1 MQQQVLNY
9 ILLQSSA
16 AQSLWVNF
24 AVAVLAVILF
34 ILTIYLYI
42 KLRTRSYERERGL
55 LEEKV
60 NVRTKQLSEQNV
72 ELEKLSLV
80 ASKTD
85 NAVLICNADESI
97 EWANDAFLRMRWGDK
112 SPDRLY
118 GQKLSGTNYYSDIK
132 KYLAESLEQK
142 KSVRFESSMSD
153 AAGERR
159 WISSMLTPIFD
170 ESSVL
175 KKFVIVDT
183 DISPNKELEEKLKSS
198 LSEKE
203 ILLKEIHHRVKNNL
217 QVIISLL
224 NLQAGYLHDEET
236 VRAMQEGQNRV
247 RSMALV
253 HEKFYQLDG
262 ISEIDFAEYIEKLCQ
277 YIFQTYPETARKVS
291 LDVESD
297 QIALDLDTAMPCG
310 LLINEI
316 VSNSLK
322 YAFPNGQEGHILI
335 KLKALPE
342 NKIQITVKDNG
353 VGIAGEYHLENPST
367 LGLQLIGALT
377 SQLNGEV
384 EMFSDNGTTFN
395 ITFTYPSI
403 KKPE

>member
-1 MQQQVLNY
+1 MISY
-9 ILLQSSA
+9 ILLQNNA
-16 AQSLWVNF
+16 GQSLWVNF

-34 ILTIYLYI
+34 IITIYLYI

-85 NAVLICNADESI
+85 NAVLICNADESV

-112 SPDRLY
+112 SPARLY
-118 GQKLSGTNYYSDIK
+118 GQKLSDTNYYTGIK

-142 KSVRFESSMSD
+142 KSVRFESSVSD

-170 ESSVL
+170 EGSVV

-224 NLQAGYLHDEET
+224 NLQAGYIHDEET
-236 VRAMQEGQNRV
+236 LRAMQEGQNRV

-353 VGIAGEYHLENPST
+353 VGIADEHQLGNPST
-367 LGLQLIGALT
+367 LGLQLISALT

>member
-1 MQQQVLNY
+1 MIAY
-9 ILLQSSA
+9 ILLQNSNA
-16 AQSLWVNF
+16 AQNLWVNF
-24 AVAVLAVILF
+24 AVAVLAIILF

-60 NVRTKQLSEQNV
+60 NVRTRQLIEQNI

-80 ASKTD
+80 ASRTD

-97 EWANDAFLRMRWGDK
+97 EWANDAFVRMRWGDK
-112 SPDRLY
+112 VPAGLY
-118 GQKLSGTNYYSDIK
+118 GQKLSDTDYYSGIK

-142 KSVRFESSMSD
+142 KSVRFESSMAD

-170 ESSVL
+170 ESSAL

-224 NLQAGYLHDEET
+224 NLQGGYLHDEGT
-236 VRAMQEGQNRV
+236 LRAMQEGQNRI
-247 RSMALV
+247 RAMALV

-262 ISEIDFAEYIEKLCQ
+262 ISEIDFGEYIEKLCQ
-277 YIFQTYPETARKVS
+277 YIFQTYPETSGKVE
-291 LDVESD
+291 LEVESD
-297 QIALDLDTAMPCG
+297 NIALDLDTAMPCG

-322 YAFPNGQEGHILI
+322 YAFPNGQEGKITI
-335 KLKALPE
+335 ELKAVPE
-342 NKIQITVKDNG
+342 NKIQLLVRDNG
-353 VGIAGEYHLENPST
+353 IGISEEYQLRDPST

-384 EMFSDNGTTFN
+384 EMFRSNGTTFN
-395 ITFTYPSI
+395 ITFTYPAA

>member
-1 MQQQVLNY
+1 LYQPIIIS
-9 ILLQSSA
+9 ILLQNNA

-60 NVRTKQLSEQNV
+60 NVRTRQLIEQNV

-97 EWANDAFLRMRWGDK
+97 EWANDAFLRMRLGDK
-112 SPDRLY
+112 TPSGLY
-118 GQKLSGTNYYSDIK
+118 GQKLSDTNYYLGIK

-170 ESSVL
+170 EGSAL

-183 DISPNKELEEKLKSS
+183 DISPNKQLEEKLKSS

-203 ILLKEIHHRVKNNL
+203 IIIKEIHNRDKNNL

-277 YIFQTYPETARKVS
+277 YIFQTYSETARNVS
-291 LDVESD
+291 IDVESD
-297 QIALDLDTAMPCG
+297 QIAFDLDTAMPCG

-322 YAFPNGQEGHILI
+322 YAFPSGQEGKITI

-342 NKIQITVKDNG
+342 NKIRISVADNG
-353 VGIAGEYHLENPST
+353 IGISQEYGLENPST

-384 EMFSDNGTTFN
+384 EMLNSNGTTFN
-395 ITFTYPSI
+395 ITFTYPTA

>member
-1 MQQQVLNY
+1 MYQPIIIS
-9 ILLQSSA
+9 ILLQNNA

-60 NVRTKQLSEQNV
+60 NVRTRQLIEQNV

-97 EWANDAFLRMRWGDK
+97 EWANDAFLRMRLGDK
-112 SPDRLY
+112 TPSGLY
-118 GQKLSGTNYYSDIK
+118 GQKLSDTNYYLGIK

-170 ESSVL
+170 EGSAL

-183 DISPNKELEEKLKSS
+183 DISPNKQLEEKLKSS

-277 YIFQTYPETARKVS
+277 YIFQTYSETARNVS
-291 LDVESD
+291 IDVESD
-297 QIALDLDTAMPCG
+297 QIAFDLDTAMPCG

-322 YAFPNGQEGHILI
+322 YAFPSGQEGKITI

-342 NKIQITVKDNG
+342 NKIRISVADNG
-353 VGIAGEYHLENPST
+353 IGISQEYGLENPST

-384 EMFSDNGTTFN
+384 EMLNSNGTTFN
-395 ITFTYPSI
+395 ITFTYPTA

>member
-1 MQQQVLNY
+1 MINY
-9 ILLQSSA
+9 IMLQNTA

-24 AVAVLAVILF
+24 AVAVLAIILF

-60 NVRTKQLSEQNV
+60 NVRTRQLSEQNI

-112 SPDRLY
+112 NPAGLY
-118 GQKLSGTNYYSDIK
+118 GQKLSDTNYYSGIK
-132 KYLAESLEQK
+132 KYLEESLEQK
-142 KSVRFESSMSD
+142 KSVRFESSMAD
-153 AAGERR
+153 AAEERR
-159 WISSMLTPIFD
+159 WISSLLTPIFD
-170 ESSVL
+170 ESGSL

-198 LSEKE
+198 LNEKE

-236 VRAMQEGQNRV
+236 LRAMQEGQNRV

-253 HEKFYQLDG
+253 HEKFYQLEG

-277 YIFQTYPETARKVS
+277 YIFQTYPETAGKIT

-297 QIALDLDTAMPCG
+297 NITFDIDTAMPCG

-322 YAFPNGQEGHILI
+322 YAFPNGQEGKITI
-335 KLKALPE
+335 KLKAMPE
-342 NKIQITVKDNG
+342 NKIQISVMDNG
-353 VGIAGEYHLENPST
+353 IGISEEYKLQNPST

-384 EMFSDNGTTFN
+384 EMFRNNGTTFN
-395 ITFTYPSI
+395 ITFTYPSV